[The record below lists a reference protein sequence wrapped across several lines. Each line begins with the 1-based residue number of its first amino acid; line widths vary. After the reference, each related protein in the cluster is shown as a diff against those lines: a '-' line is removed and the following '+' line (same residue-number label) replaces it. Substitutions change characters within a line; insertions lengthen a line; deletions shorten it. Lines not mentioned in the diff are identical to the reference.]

1 MVEGRKSSTPWW
13 RAGNAEVD
21 IGQLLLWL
29 QMAVI
34 LPFLVLVRHGTS
46 SFVVWKQRRR
56 PEEEGPKRKQRRRTV
71 RSEEED
77 EEGRR

>member
-56 PEEEGPKRKQRRRTV
+56 TV

>member
-56 PEEEGPKRKQRRRTV
+56 TGRRMPQKGNREEEQ
-71 RSEEED
+71 
-77 EEGRR
+77 